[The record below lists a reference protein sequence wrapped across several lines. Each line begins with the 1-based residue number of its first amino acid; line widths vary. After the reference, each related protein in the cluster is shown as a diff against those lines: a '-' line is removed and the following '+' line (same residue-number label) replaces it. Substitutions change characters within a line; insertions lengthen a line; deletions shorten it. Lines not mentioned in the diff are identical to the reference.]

1 MSRFELK
8 LLWKQRDFRLV
19 LLLMIF
25 LISGLMYALFNQ
37 SQAGYEVAR
46 NISEERHHFWLSIAE
61 EIKVYTGGDNSF
73 LYEEEL
79 NLAENANEMSL
90 ALENEDYQRY
100 VELNREFSERYINL
114 FKEDGLINV
123 NEFTTFDNEIP
134 DQGASDE
141 MGYIHKHLEQHFF
154 NQQASQSTTKNQALE
169 NDVMSRFTALFS
181 VFKGWRDYT
190 QYFWYILFL
199 TTVLLTS
206 HLGLLDKKHRS
217 YLEILPRS
225 EGLHSLKTVFG
236 SGLMVSGFQIALLT
250 IAFVGHGL
258 VYDFGDLTIETLIF
272 SGESSS
278 DFRPILAIYALLMC
292 LGILVMINLLITAL
306 MSLFNQLFKNRALS
320 IALLVV
326 CICSIPLIRQLELSY
341 NWLRYNPFAYLEV
354 GKIVWG
360 VQSYY
365 YIDIDFTM
373 VSLLVSS
380 SVSLVILYVSNYLI
394 AKRQSD

>member
-1 MSRFELK
+1 
-8 LLWKQRDFRLV
+8 
-19 LLLMIF
+19 
-25 LISGLMYALFNQ
+25 
-37 SQAGYEVAR
+37 
-46 NISEERHHFWLSIAE
+46 
-61 EIKVYTGGDNSF
+61 
-73 LYEEEL
+73 
-79 NLAENANEMSL
+79 
-90 ALENEDYQRY
+90 
-100 VELNREFSERYINL
+100 
-114 FKEDGLINV
+114 
-123 NEFTTFDNEIP
+123 
-134 DQGASDE
+134 
-141 MGYIHKHLEQHFF
+141 
-154 NQQASQSTTKNQALE
+154 
-169 NDVMSRFTALFS
+169 MSRFTALFS

-206 HLGLLDKKHRS
+206 HLGLPDKKHRS

-292 LGILVMINLLITAL
+292 LGILVIINLLITAL

-380 SVSLVILYVSNYLI
+380 SVSLVILYVCNYLI